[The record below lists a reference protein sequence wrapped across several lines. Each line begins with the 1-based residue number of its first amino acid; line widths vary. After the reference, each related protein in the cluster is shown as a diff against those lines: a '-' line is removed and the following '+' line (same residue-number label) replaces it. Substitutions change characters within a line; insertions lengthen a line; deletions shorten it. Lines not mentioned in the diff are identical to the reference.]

1 MPKLLLAGLVLSGSM
16 FPSGVHRAWAVG
28 EQTAR
33 LRGTVVEGGTDVPMQ
48 GALVTIR
55 GDSLIG
61 GPRKTTAD
69 EEGRFDFPLLPPG
82 KYTVTVEYE
91 GLKAL
96 ERRVSL
102 ELGQTQNLKIPL
114 SAELAKAET
123 QTIIEEKK
131 RLDSDRVST
140 GKVLTAESQAK
151 LATPRRY
158 QDVVQQLPGVTG
170 SSNPVM

>member
-1 MPKLLLAGLVLSGSM
+1 MQRSHPLTAPRRAACHRVGTLPKLLLAGLVLSGSM
-16 FPSGVHRAWAVG
+16 FPSGVHRAFAVG

-82 KYTVTVEYE
+82 KYTVTVT
-91 GLKAL
+91 A
-96 ERRVSL
+96 
-102 ELGQTQNLKIPL
+102 
-114 SAELAKAET
+114 
-123 QTIIEEKK
+123 
-131 RLDSDRVST
+131 SDRA
-140 GKVLTAESQAK
+140 GRAAEP
-151 LATPRRY
+151 LRLVFWIEATPFTWQGATIYMAMVDRFADGDRGNNAARTAGVDARADY
-158 QDVVQQLPGVTG
+158 QGGDFQGL
-170 SSNPVM
+170 